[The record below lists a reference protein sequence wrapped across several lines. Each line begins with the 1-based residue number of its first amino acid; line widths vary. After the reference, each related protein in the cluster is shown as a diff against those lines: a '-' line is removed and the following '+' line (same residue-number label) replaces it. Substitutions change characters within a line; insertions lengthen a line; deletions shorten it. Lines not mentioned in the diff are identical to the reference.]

1 PDCKWGE
8 LTAEQRARQMELKR
22 RYEEAHQLLRLILR
36 GGPKNLLQRFQDAD
50 KRFRVWLE
58 FQQLNWSL
66 SAQPERNRS
75 RVLQDGA
82 RLLET
87 LAVVDAIGLHD
98 VVIVP
103 DMYSLLQRPDPADY
117 RAVIGRGSF
126 VFVLLPAVL
135 AELGRLSLGHSNPD
149 VRERARRVVANV
161 KAWRRQGSLHGGVI
175 VDEAQDL
182 TPVGLSVCIELCKDP
197 AGLYLTADASQSI
210 YSRGFSWQRVHDDL
224 RVRGRTTVLKRNYRM
239 TRQIGAAAV
248 QLLREHGGG
257 DEEVLENNAVHWG
270 PKPVLLGYES
280 VDEEARAIA
289 EFLRRSARELSMPV
303 HHGAVLVRTN
313 ELGKQLADA
322 LSAAGVPAQHLRSA
336 EVTLDMDR
344 VRVMTV
350 HAAKGLEFPF
360 VAVARVNSG
369 LFPSLPWKLPDEER
383 EERLAHERRLLFVAL
398 TRAMRR
404 LMLTYDRSAPSP
416 FVAELD
422 KSLWS
427 PGLNPY
433 VSP

>member
-1 PDCKWGE
+1 MSQYPSFQSAATLLRRKLSATIEELADLAREVPVIHQHRDWDTLVRYVPDCKWGE

-36 GGPKNLLQRFQDAD
+36 GAPKNLLQRFQDAD

-58 FQQLNWSL
+58 FEQLNWSL

-126 VFVLLPAVL
+126 VFVLLPTVL

-175 VDEAQDL
+175 VDGTITVFARY
-182 TPVGLSVCIELCKDP
+182 KDP
-197 AGLYLTADASQSI
+197 DMSSTLPWLSPYVEDDRIIASILELQME
-210 YSRGFSWQRVHDDL
+210 HPAA
-224 RVRGRTTVLKRNYRM
+224 TVVLVTGDVNLQNKAE
-239 TRQIGAAAV
+239 AA
-248 QLLREHGGG
+248 LI
-257 DEEVLENNAVHWG
+257 NAV
-270 PKPVLLGYES
+270 
-280 VDEEARAIA
+280 DA
-289 EFLRRSARELSMPV
+289 F
-303 HHGAVLVRTN
+303 
-313 ELGKQLADA
+313 AD
-322 LSAAGVPAQHLRSA
+322 
-336 EVTLDMDR
+336 
-344 VRVMTV
+344 
-350 HAAKGLEFPF
+350 
-360 VAVARVNSG
+360 
-369 LFPSLPWKLPDEER
+369 
-383 EERLAHERRLLFVAL
+383 
-398 TRAMRR
+398 
-404 LMLTYDRSAPSP
+404 
-416 FVAELD
+416 
-422 KSLWS
+422 
-427 PGLNPY
+427 
-433 VSP
+433 